1 MASDFLRF
9 QQDPSLGNAFS
20 SIVTDIGNAPGK
32 ALSNTHT
39 VEEILALRAKQ
50 KRDQEEFDQQTL
62 AGNAAAAAIAGVGPR
77 MSTRDVQFQPQG
89 PVNPAD
95 PVDPN
100 AVKLG
105 DQMVL
110 PSYASTEQ
118 YVDPKVKAQYD
129 RELPMFQAGARA
141 EARKNV
147 GGIPGFYSRAAIG
160 LGGAPTDPAEMQ
172 RLSGM
177 TTGTVTPLKGE
188 PFVAKSQDG
197 KTVAILGMSPD
208 GGIHTMD
215 GRLMKDI
222 APPGSVPVQAGVATI
237 ADKPHS
243 IFENEG
249 TRMQAITDGNNA
261 IMAGKPPDPATTRNL
276 SIAIRQQFPEINKLM
291 PDAVGNTTEFRN
303 YVEKEAPP
311 EIQPL
316 LRHIYNTLPEF
327 KQPQAAAAVPGAA
340 PATAGAVVQQAT
352 PTLPGTRPA
361 TGPQPN
367 ILVNQP
373 ATQFQNHLG
382 FAVQRADTERQH
394 IVSMIFNGQP
404 IPPSGM
410 LPKDAYLPD
419 WKAALIA
426 ENHPDGLISRQLMNA
441 VDPKA
446 QEYYAA
452 AKAWI
457 EPVLRLASGAA
468 IRTEEYKDYMYMFI
482 PMTGDSQQLV
492 AQKLNRMREWQEATG
507 GNATANQATA
517 TLIAKANANK
527 DPEMARLAS
536 MMQIRAREAKTAD
549 IPATQLPAVAPKATG
564 GPVTPG
570 AGGPNPAAVQS
581 LMNTIRGGGGGGA
594 ETGGL

>member
-1 MASDFLRF
+1 MA
-9 QQDPSLGNAFS
+9 
-20 SIVTDIGNAPGK
+20 
-32 ALSNTHT
+32 
-39 VEEILALRAKQ
+39 
-50 KRDQEEFDQQTL
+50 
-62 AGNAAAAAIAGVGPR
+62 
-77 MSTRDVQFQPQG
+77 
-89 PVNPAD
+89 
-95 PVDPN
+95 
-100 AVKLG
+100 
-105 DQMVL
+105 
-110 PSYASTEQ
+110 
-118 YVDPKVKAQYD
+118 
-129 RELPMFQAGARA
+129 
-141 EARKNV
+141 
-147 GGIPGFYSRAAIG
+147 
-160 LGGAPTDPAEMQ
+160 
-172 RLSGM
+172 
-177 TTGTVTPLKGE
+177 
-188 PFVAKSQDG
+188 
-197 KTVAILGMSPD
+197 
-208 GGIHTMD
+208 
-215 GRLMKDI
+215 
-222 APPGSVPVQAGVATI
+222 
-237 ADKPHS
+237 
-243 IFENEG
+243 
-249 TRMQAITDGNNA
+249 AITDANNA
-261 IMAGKPPDPATTRNL
+261 VLAGKPPNPADTRNI
-276 SIAIRQQFPEINKLM
+276 SIAIRQQYPEINKLM

-303 YVEKEAPP
+303 YVEREAPP
-311 EIQPL
+311 EMQPI

-327 KQPQAAAAVPGAA
+327 KQPQAAAAVPGAD
-340 PATAGAVVQQAT
+340 PSTAGAVVQQAT
-352 PTLPGTRPA
+352 PTLPGMRPA

-373 ATQFQNHLG
+373 ASQYQNHLG

-549 IPATQLPAVAPKATG
+549 IPATQLPAVAPKA
-564 GPVTPG
+564 PG
-570 AGGPNPAAVQS
+570 APGATGANVPNPAAVQS
-581 LMNTIRGGGGGGA
+581 LMNTIRGSGGGA